1 MKAIQLAA
9 QYRKYWNRLTDGYLP
24 HLASNAL
31 QSPSDQ
37 PIPELPAL
45 EAGVTILESTKSG
58 PLQTLVFDHVLLERE
73 NA

>member
-1 MKAIQLAA
+1 M
-9 QYRKYWNRLTDGYLP
+9 
-24 HLASNAL
+24 